1 MPELP
6 EVETVRDGLDRLVV
20 GAVVRDVEV
29 FREYSVR
36 RHDGGP
42 DSFRDQLTGRR
53 LSAAVRRGKF
63 LWLPLTEPAPQP
75 ATPQP
80 GAAPLVESVET
91 PPVAALLAHLG
102 MSGQLLVR
110 GATPDTSASA
120 TEAVTADATA
130 QSDAPSGTAPGGVVP
145 DGAAGTED
153 DWQHPHLRVR
163 LHLDG
168 APSGARYLD
177 FVDQRT
183 FGHLSV
189 HDLVPAD
196 DGATRAG
203 GAPTSGIIPTSAAP
217 VPAAQGPAAPSAVT
231 PSPGT
236 PSSIPA
242 GHGSD
247 LPLLPEPVA
256 HIARDLL
263 DPNLDLDALV
273 SRVRRRRTQ
282 VKRALLDQTVVSG
295 VGNIYADEA
304 LWRAQVH
311 WARPT
316 DKLKAADVRRVLDSA
331 AEVMREA
338 LVQGGTS
345 FDELYVNVNGQSGY
359 FDRSL
364 AVYGQENKECRRCGA
379 LVRRDAFMNR
389 SSFSC
394 PVCQPKPRGL

>member
-42 DSFRDQLTGRR
+42 GSFRDQLTGRR
-53 LSAAVRRGKF
+53 LEAAVRRGKF
-63 LWLPLTEPAPQP
+63 LWLPLAEPAGPTSAP
-75 ATPQP
+75 
-80 GAAPLVESVET
+80 AAPDPT
-91 PPVAALLAHLG
+91 AALLAHLG

-110 GATPDTSASA
+110 GARPEPGPAVSAVLGD
-120 TEAVTADATA
+120 E
-130 QSDAPSGTAPGGVVP
+130 PSV
-145 DGAAGTED
+145 AAD
-153 DWQHPHLRVR
+153 DWRHPHLRVR
-163 LHLDG
+163 LHLTG

-189 HDLVPAD
+189 QDLVPV
-196 DGATRAG
+196 AG
-203 GAPTSGIIPTSAAP
+203 G
-217 VPAAQGPAAPSAVT
+217 
-231 PSPGT
+231 
-236 PSSIPA
+236 IPA
-242 GHGSD
+242 GHGSG

-263 DPNLDLDALV
+263 DPGLDLDDLIR
-273 SRVRRRRTQ
+273 RVRRRRTQ

-304 LWRAQVH
+304 LWRAQMH
-311 WARPT
+311 WARQT
-316 DKLKAADVRRVLDSA
+316 DKLRAADVRRVLDSA

-338 LVQGGTS
+338 LAQGGTS

-364 AVYGQENKECRRCGA
+364 AVYGREDEPCRRCGA

-394 PVCQPKPRGL
+394 PVCQRPPRPRTP